1 MNKLDSKT
9 KKTKKTKKKAEPEE
23 PKEVVEEEEVQE
35 TDEEFANSLA
45 SILFQTSDTPP
56 EKEKLRT
63 IGLFGEI
70 NEETTGDAIASLLT
84 LRQHGRKEQL
94 SDPENPESELIIT
107 NEPMEI
113 WISTW
118 GGVATDMFAL
128 YDAMRIIREDCEI
141 STIGMGKVMSAGVLI
156 LASGTKGKRKIGENC
171 RIMMHSV
178 ISGHHGAIH
187 NLENEMEEVRWIQ
200 DQHIKCL
207 VKETDMTEKHLRKLL
222 ERKVNI
228 YLTAQEAVELGIADE
243 VI

>member
-1 MNKLDSKT
+1 MKKLD
-9 KKTKKTKKKAEPEE
+9 KKTKKTKKA
-23 PKEVVEEEEVQE
+23 KEIEEELPEQKTEEEQE
-35 TDEEFANSLA
+35 AEEAEEFANSLA
-45 SILFQTSDTPP
+45 SVLFQTSEAPP

-70 NEETTGDAIASLLT
+70 NEENTGDAIASLLT
-84 LRQHGRKEQL
+84 LRQHGKKEEL
-94 SDPENPESELIIT
+94 SDPENPESELIT
-107 NEPMEI
+107 RYEPMEI

-128 YDAMRIIREDCEI
+128 YDAMRIVREDCDI
-141 STIGMGKVMSAGVLI
+141 STVGMGKVMSAGVLI
-156 LASGTKGKRKIGENC
+156 LAAGTKGKRKIGENC
-171 RIMMHSV
+171 RIMIHSV

-207 VKETDMTEKHLRKLL
+207 VKETHMTEKHLRKLL

-228 YLTAQEAVELGIADE
+228 YLTAKEAVELGIADE